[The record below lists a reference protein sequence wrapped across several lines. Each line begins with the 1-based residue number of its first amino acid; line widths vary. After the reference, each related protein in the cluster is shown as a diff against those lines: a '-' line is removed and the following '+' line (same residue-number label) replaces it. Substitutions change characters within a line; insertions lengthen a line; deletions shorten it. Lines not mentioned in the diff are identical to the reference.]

1 MRGRGIRSGSPSSC
15 VLAARKFGLERV
27 QARLCRKTI
36 EVMPHVQQ
44 AAMLA
49 VETCQKVFEYRR
61 WNCSS
66 TERAPQLTPD
76 LLRGKILTKLANIKK
91 KQKNISMEKKFYEN
105 SIQHVGHF
113 SSSFFRISFNK

>member
-1 MRGRGIRSGSPSSC
+1 MRGRGIRSGNPSSC
-15 VLAARKFGLERV
+15 MLAARKFGLERV
-27 QARLCRKTI
+27 QTRLCRKTI

-66 TERAPQLTPD
+66 TERAPHLTPD
-76 LLRGKILTKLANIKK
+76 LLRGTIIL
-91 KQKNISMEKKFYEN
+91 F
-105 SIQHVGHF
+105 
-113 SSSFFRISFNK
+113 